1 VDTHSHSTPRTLLA
15 VFAHPDDE
23 TFGPGGTLARYA
35 ATGVDVHYLCA
46 TRGDVGEVDAAL
58 MSQNGHASA
67 ADLRTAELMCAS
79 QILGLAGVEFLDY
92 RDSGMEGSPEN
103 LHPQSLYQA
112 DRVRLAGE
120 VTAVIR
126 QLQPQVV
133 ITFDP
138 FGGYGHP
145 DHIAI
150 HYATLAAFFA
160 AGDARRFPE
169 QLAAGLP
176 LYQPARLYYST
187 FDKRA
192 LRWLIRLMPL
202 AGKNPRAFGTNQDID
217 LVEIAS
223 WHVPITTRIDVGR
236 YLDTKW
242 RAAACHASQGG
253 GSGLWGIL
261 PLPIRRRLL
270 ASETFSRV
278 YPRPG
283 PALEKDLFAGL

>member
-1 VDTHSHSTPRTLLA
+1 MVDTPTQRTLLA

-35 ATGVDVHYLCA
+35 AAGVSVHYLCA

-58 MSQNGHASA
+58 ISQNGHASA
-67 ADLRTAELMCAS
+67 ADLRTAELKCAS
-79 QILGLAGVEFLDY
+79 QILGLAGVEFLGY

-120 VTAVIR
+120 VTAAIR
-126 QLQPQVV
+126 RLRPQVV

-160 AGDARRFPE
+160 AGDPRRFPE
-169 QLAAGLP
+169 QLAAGLTP
-176 LYQPARLYYST
+176 HRAARLYYST

-192 LRWLIRLMPL
+192 LRWLVRLMPL
-202 AGKNPRAFGTNQDID
+202 LGKNPRAFGANRDID
-217 LVEIAS
+217 LVTIAG
-223 WHVPITTRIDVGR
+223 WQVPVTTRVDISHF
-236 YLDTKW
+236 LDTKS

-261 PLPIRRRLL
+261 PRPIRRRLL
-270 ASETFSRV
+270 ASETFSRA
-278 YPRPG
+278 YPHPG
-283 PALEKDLFAGL
+283 STLERDLFAGL